1 MSASEHFSTRIVDKP
16 IPLMW
21 REGSEAQKECHDLTA
36 YLAPIAELLLSVNDH
51 PLPQCPACGTKR
63 IYSLRRNKQAQ
74 ATSLPV
80 YCCAACKKQFR
91 RTTGTPLSR
100 IVRRNQ
106 ILPFILLLSEKQT
119 FTFASEQLG
128 LDYRS
133 VVSWTKQF
141 RRWLVNLDPSGQMAA
156 KVKLGTTTDLS
167 RLSCP
172 ACLKTSCLIHLSF
185 HNTSTSAKNQ
195 LQCTAC
201 LQVTEVRRRNG
212 ADKRPDTRWREKQPS
227 HSVKQVRLR
236 KKRRDIALLE
246 AGIIAMSEEGHSSPE
261 IAAALQTE
269 VITVT
274 RIIEQKQLI
283 GRSISYGSRKSR
295 QRMIQDICDANTNEI
310 LRRRNDGETY
320 QSLAKAF
327 GISVRS
333 IRKIVG
339 QEG

>member
-1 MSASEHFSTRIVDKP
+1 MQRK
-16 IPLMW
+16 
-21 REGSEAQKECHDLTA
+21 GSEAQKGSHDLTV
-36 YLAPIAELLLSVNDH
+36 YLTPIAELLLSVNDH

-106 ILPFILLLSEKQT
+106 ILPFILLLSQSQT
-119 FTFASEQLG
+119 FTLASEQLG

-141 RRWLVNLDPSGQMAA
+141 RRWLVHLDPSGQMAA
-156 KVKLGTTTDLS
+156 KVKLGTTTDLN

-172 ACLKTSCLIHLSF
+172 ACLKTACLIHLSF
-185 HNTSTSAKNQ
+185 HNTGTSAKNQ

-212 ADKRPDTRWREKQPS
+212 ADKRPDTRWREAQPS
-227 HSVKQVRLR
+227 HPKKQVRIR
-236 KKRRDIALLE
+236 KKHRDIALLE
-246 AGIIAMSEEGHSSPE
+246 AGITAMSEEGHSAPE
-261 IAAALQTE
+261 IAAAFQTE
-269 VITVT
+269 VNTVM

-283 GRSISYGSRKSR
+283 GRSTSYGTRKTR
-295 QRMIQDICDANTNEI
+295 QRMIPEIGETNTNEI
-310 LRRRNDGETY
+310 LRRRRDGETY
-320 QSLAKAF
+320 QSLARAF
-327 GISVRS
+327 GISARS
-333 IRKIVG
+333 IRKIVS